1 MNTPARTPLTKS
13 PAGTWTIL
21 TAKTTEEAPY
31 SGTVQIHPMGKI
43 YTVSWLTTLGDYSGL
58 AFFEDGHLFVGCSL
72 TDAYGITVYTIN
84 NDGTLDGQ
92 WTTPSSRGAVSI
104 ERAVGGT
111 PGELEGSY
119 QITDTIVGV
128 GNYEGTL
135 DIRGLNDFYEVFWSL
150 GVEYKGAGFRVG
162 DKLFVTWGA
171 ENVRCLAYE
180 IDDTKAQGRWVNVG
194 ESALGMETLQKI
206 C

>member
-1 MNTPARTPLTKS
+1 MNTPAPTPLTKS

-84 NDGTLDGQ
+84 NDGTLDGK
-92 WTTPSSRGAVSI
+92 WTTPSSRGVVDA
-104 ERAVGGT
+104 ERAVGVT
-111 PGELEGSY
+111 PGELEGTY
-119 QITDTIVGV
+119 QIS
-128 GNYEGTL
+128 GNITMIGKYEGTL
-135 DIRGLNDFYEVFWSL
+135 DIRRLDDCYELFWSV
-150 GVEYKGAGFRVG
+150 GAQYKGAGFRVG
-162 DKLFVTWGA
+162 DKLVVAWGE
-171 ENVRCLAYE
+171 ENVYCLDYE
-180 IDDTKAQGRWVNVG
+180 IDGNEAQGRWVNVG
-194 ESALGMETLQKI
+194 KPGLGMETLQKI